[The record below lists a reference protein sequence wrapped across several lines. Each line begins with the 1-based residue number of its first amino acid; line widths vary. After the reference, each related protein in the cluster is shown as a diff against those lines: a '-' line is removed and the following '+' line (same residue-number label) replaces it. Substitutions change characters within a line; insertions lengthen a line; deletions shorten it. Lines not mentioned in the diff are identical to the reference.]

1 MKYRKYL
8 VFIMILMLFGINE
21 IYAET
26 CYYQTSEVA
35 LEYEP
40 SKNQFT
46 IKQRGAKTDIVADNE
61 PLINKNSD
69 KTDESKF
76 TGMTVKKITT
86 ECPNYVVYRRKERA
100 LWWASD
106 GIWGFDNASDAS
118 KFASASSQTKKMF
131 TWQSARQNITKEQ
144 FESNIERN
152 VTAIIN
158 NSNISYGANGITT
171 SDKQMSCD
179 ELFDSSIMEIIN
191 DILKDPRYIVPA
203 LILLLGTLDFLKA
216 VMASKEDEM
225 KKAQR
230 TFIKRII
237 IGVAVFLVPV
247 FMNAIIWLANL
258 AWKGLGYTTCN
269 F

>member
-1 MKYRKYL
+1 MYQVAQFKNYKTNRYDL
-8 VFIMILMLFGINE
+8 RRIYINQNNE
-21 IYAET
+21 I
-26 CYYQTSEVA
+26 V
-35 LEYEP
+35 
-40 SKNQFT
+40 
-46 IKQRGAKTDIVADNE
+46 
-61 PLINKNSD
+61 
-69 KTDESKF
+69 KF
-76 TGMTVKKITT
+76 DSL
-86 ECPNYVVYRRKERA
+86 Y
-100 LWWASD
+100 
-106 GIWGFDNASDAS
+106 
-118 KFASASSQTKKMF
+118 
-131 TWQSARQNITKEQ
+131 ITKEQ

-191 DILKDPRYIVPA
+191 DILKYPRYIVPA

-230 TFIKRII
+230 TFIKRVI